1 MSKLR
6 KFCKLRG
13 VVSIFLVL
21 CTVALT
27 ILSPLTVRSA
37 KADSNSRRKAMLN
50 LASGAKLTDLDA
62 SENIDSDSLR
72 VISLFLSNFY
82 VPFGTVFDADWSND
96 KEAQNS
102 EYRKNMVK
110 ALTQNCG
117 FNSDTAE
124 YLVDYCLSQ
133 NLNTCQKMYVKENDL
148 KQIWVQCLDFN
159 RSMTAHSTTML
170 SKEMSDS
177 ETKTRWGERLTAL
190 PSSSIRDSNVGSVS
204 DGGAISGLS
213 SKRKGAKKKDTPVQA
228 EISATSNEFSS
239 LNFDLAKVNKGK
251 MSLDLVYSIGFIG
264 PQNIGGATAN
274 SNNTGWHGITK
285 SVWGLHTGGTKQSIF
300 MYRSFNQYKKLFKA
314 VKIGKVS
321 YVPVSYPV
329 FLSIMNYCYEVAS
342 YDVNMTLNRGASD
355 AKNKSYWK
363 KGKKTIS
370 HPFSNT
376 YSIANRNAKFTTKI
390 PVINF
395 YTPKT
400 SKKMSVVFANS
411 EECMQAYALVN
422 DTAGYDNGYG
432 SAFMAISDVDFYS
445 GAKSYNKVWATAP
458 ANLLYVNWIGDIVLD
473 NGVYRS
479 PIFPGCANPFV
490 LSQITSSPGQTIPMQ
505 NTWAIERALDGKLYH
520 SKEYGGST
528 RLKVYVGECSLFN
541 LNAWRLGI
549 GTTEVDVDKNKK
561 FCKDSFGSMDKVFK
575 CLDKS
580 GIGVTTNGR
589 VGKDYNAF
597 PSWFLIAM
605 SYPYNNVANWNGTKE
620 VKNHRDNDYMLLGS
634 RNLYGAVVWNTDL
647 AWVDSFSAI
656 KDNQKLSTYFA
667 KQDLSDK
674 TFLSKLDKIQ
684 TYADFKSLKKQG
696 VVASYSSA
704 TKKTFT
710 PLFETYTL
718 AYFNENAT
726 KVEEKGDGTNF
737 INLKTNFGSFPDY
750 NNNIEWSSLSSDNLQ
765 GEVLSLAY
773 YFLHPKLGVGYVA
786 TWFKNKV
793 SGILLNWHEDV
804 VGSSDSNSS
813 LGMTKYLGFS
823 GYTTVPNLYDIDW
836 VASLLEAYNSIIV
849 YLIIIITLI
858 LLCYILVG
866 SMTFQRAMLGVVMFG
881 VLAFVPPFAIN
892 ATVDASNRI
901 CSSVYSKKFDYWAIC
916 QMQQYLLNYSA
927 AKSAQSKGDIST
939 YNAFILNTN
948 YSASTAS
955 SDGGES
961 ETFYGGVKLKWMS
974 PKKYSTVSSFASS
987 FDSATKGTT
996 ATYLKSWLYNA
1007 VAQQAD
1013 GETFVENDDALYLYR
1028 DYSDIYRYG
1037 ATSYHIQ
1044 DVYNFSGKLLN
1055 LKQTGWCNSGGSDFG
1070 DVMYTTYSTGANATL
1085 FNVEYGVRKYKTTPC
1100 YTSGENLKDY
1110 IFTNTASTTE
1120 AVINVGGNAQS
1131 GASSL
1136 FGIKA
1141 GFLVN
1146 TIGYKPTGTKDEQRM
1161 IYYSYNGKKQSNT
1174 LASTYLTHY
1183 CEAWL
1188 NTSKHLD
1195 KLKQVSKGKKGVSLD
1210 NSKLTD
1216 DTLIGLPLDCYKAG
1230 VSNVEGYAKD
1240 TTTKYNKA
1248 FTNLSYYLY
1257 GLYAESP
1264 FYYFNF
1270 NVRDQVNTLCSG
1282 YSFDKDHPDKSGLS
1296 TSQVNNVDSMLIDNN
1311 QSYFYNLSDSAGD
1324 GYGELKDFMNMHD
1337 FFYYIVPE
1345 LRYGTELARL
1355 YDEMY
1360 GLNTDDECAVSFNS
1374 NTGKVSY
1381 KGEEY
1386 TLDKFNDNFYS
1397 LTGKNAKFTDA
1408 EKYKIWHTINT
1419 YSVMQGYSSWLDT
1432 LMDCK
1437 YAKSERIHVMGD
1449 SYLVE
1454 NPLDPTS
1461 YYKKDDAGQ
1470 IVKGRYMVFSE
1481 SEMKY
1486 YGLTEADLTTVEKK
1500 IIKVQNNV
1508 YKKAISLMN
1517 YYTLSDEAIIQAYS
1531 MIQLFEFN
1539 KEFSQETIL
1548 GKDYTLYPQA
1558 YELKAFTYDAY
1569 LRLIISEASG
1579 ENLMTSNIDS
1589 KSNSKVTNTSIYKR
1603 VQNNTS
1609 IFFSIF
1615 MLLNDVLAVYVIP
1628 LLKLFFIIFIFLL
1641 SIVMIV
1647 ASAVKLDLNLVN
1659 VTWRSL
1665 LAPLLSFAFISIVF
1679 AWFVSMFMTNGADA
1693 VTETSK
1699 VINLGDP
1706 TMAMI
1711 VMIVVNVVVTIMYW
1725 KIVKK
1730 VFMDFRQY
1738 TKAVATN
1745 IGGMVTGAVGA
1756 ITTGALA
1763 GKIKE
1768 KFGSKGGSGVAD
1780 APAST
1785 AEQRGRDNDP
1795 RSRKRF
1801 GFSKSKLTP
1810 ASEQHNGVS
1819 RDMMSKA
1826 EKERLD
1832 TMNARKDAEASM
1844 NKYDAKAFRNA
1855 NSKTDKLK
1863 SKYDKA
1869 EHKLNKA
1876 LENGAS
1882 ERKQAR
1888 LFDAM
1893 GKREE
1898 KMNRSKMNAENIR
1911 KYGSVRAAGMRVS
1924 KGIGRGAASFA
1935 NAGSRIKDTGA
1946 FVRGRFSDV
1955 EYSLHTRGVGGTV
1968 KHGASVVG
1976 NKTVG
1981 RGMRAVKKGAGS
1993 VRDEY
1998 SASRRAQQ
2006 TSERSRLANE
2016 HRRRTY
2022 INRNERYLV

>member
-21 CTVALT
+21 CTVVLT

-50 LASGAKLTDLDA
+50 LASGAKLTDLNA

-133 NLNTCQKMYVKENDL
+133 NLNTCQKMYVKEKDL
-148 KQIWVQCLDFN
+148 KYIWVAFSHIAD
-159 RSMTAHSTTML
+159 
-170 SKEMSDS
+170 SD
-177 ETKTRWGERLTAL
+177 
-190 PSSSIRDSNVGSVS
+190 
-204 DGGAISGLS
+204 
-213 SKRKGAKKKDTPVQA
+213 
-228 EISATSNEFSS
+228 TSNYMAKPSESTEFE
-239 LNFDLAKVNKGK
+239 DGK
-251 MSLDLVYSIGFIG
+251 SSIGFLG
-264 PQNIGGATAN
+264 PSNLGGWFKLEKLHN
-274 SNNTGWHGITK
+274 
-285 SVWGLHTGGTKQSIF
+285 VWGMKCTNKRTLFRYSKFSE
-300 MYRSFNQYKKLFKA
+300 YKKYFKSIT
-314 VKIGKVS
+314 VNKKS
-321 YVPVSYPV
+321 YIPVTYPV
-329 FLSIMNYCYEVAS
+329 FLSIMDYCYRVAS
-342 YDVNMTLNRGASD
+342 YDSTVDGYSTKKEVQTKAFWGKSNVKSPYSD
-355 AKNKSYWK
+355 
-363 KGKKTIS
+363 
-370 HPFSNT
+370 T
-376 YSIANRNAKFTTKI
+376 YSISNRNKHFKTKI
-390 PVINF
+390 PVVNF
-395 YTPKT
+395 YVRKSKT
-400 SKKMSVVFANS
+400 NMSRVFSNS
-411 EECMQAYALVN
+411 EECMQSYALVN
-422 DTAGYDNGYG
+422 DDAGYTNGYG
-432 SAFMAISDVDFYS
+432 SAFLAISDVSFYS
-445 GAKSYNKVWATAP
+445 EAQSYNKIGGTALGQ
-458 ANLLYVNWIGDIVLD
+458 LLYVDWIGDIVLD
-473 NGVYRS
+473 NEVYRS
-479 PIFPGCANPFV
+479 PIFPGCANPYV
-490 LSQITSSPGQTIPMQ
+490 LSQITSEAGQTIPMQ
-505 NTWAIERALDGKLYH
+505 NVWAIERALAGKLYK
-520 SKEYGGST
+520 SDTYGGSV
-528 RLKVYVGECSLFN
+528 RLKVHIPDNESLFN
-541 LNAWRLGI
+541 LSNWRIHCGTEATNFDDGKLIGYGKFKGLKKCVENSKIGRVYGANAGADPCAFPAWYHIATSYTYNNATYSGGILGRFF
-549 GTTEVDVDKNKK
+549 GGKEVD
-561 FCKDSFGSMDKVFK
+561 G
-575 CLDKS
+575 
-580 GIGVTTNGR
+580 
-589 VGKDYNAF
+589 
-597 PSWFLIAM
+597 
-605 SYPYNNVANWNGTKE
+605 
-620 VKNHRDNDYMLLGS
+620 HRDKDDETYMLMGA
-634 RNLYGAVVWNTDL
+634 RTAYGTPVWNTEL
-647 AWVDSFSAI
+647 AWVDNFKEITDSNNKSLA
-656 KDNQKLSTYFA
+656 TYFTV
-667 KQDLSDK
+667 QNLSEK
-674 TFLSKLDKIQ
+674 SFLSKLDDIK
-684 TYADFKSLKKQG
+684 TYADFKSLKNQG

-710 PLFETYTL
+710 PLFETYVL

-726 KVEEKGDGTNF
+726 KVNKNSSSTNF

-773 YFLHPKLGVGYVA
+773 YFLHPKLGIGYVA

-881 VLAFVPPFAIN
+881 ILAFVPPFAIN

-901 CSSVYSKKFDYWAIC
+901 CSSVYNKKFDYWAIC

-1055 LKQTGWCNSGGSDFG
+1055 LKQIGWCNSGGSDFG

-1085 FNVEYGVRKYKTTPC
+1085 LNVKYGVRKYKTTPC

-1110 IFTNTASTTE
+1110 IFANTASTTE
-1120 AVINVGGNAQS
+1120 AVMNVGGNAQS

-1146 TIGYKPTGTKDEQRM
+1146 TIGYKPTGTKNEKRM

-1183 CEAWL
+1183 CEAWM

-1195 KLKQVSKGKKGVSLD
+1195 KLKQVSEGNKGVSLD

-1216 DTLIGLPLDCYKAG
+1216 DTLVGLPLDCYKAG
-1230 VSNVEGYAKD
+1230 VSNIEGYAKD

-1270 NVRDQVNTLCSG
+1270 NIRDQVNTLCSG

-1311 QSYFYNLSDSAGD
+1311 QSYFYNLSDSSGD

-1337 FFYYIVPE
+1337 FFYYIIPE

-1397 LTGKNAKFTDA
+1397 LKGDNAKFTDA

-1437 YAKSERIHVMGD
+1437 YAKSEKIHVMGD

-1461 YYKKDDAGQ
+1461 YYKKDDSGQ

-1486 YGLTEADLTTVEKK
+1486 YGLTDADLTTVEKK

-1548 GKDYTLYPQA
+1548 GKDYTLYPQS

-1603 VQNNTS
+1603 VQDNTS

-1756 ITTGALA
+1756 VTTGVLA
-1763 GKIKE
+1763 GKVRE
-1768 KFGSKGGSGVAD
+1768 KLGSKGGAGVAD

-1785 AEQRGRDNDP
+1785 AEQRGRDNNP

-1801 GFSKSKLTP
+1801 GFEKSKLIP
-1810 ASEQHNGVS
+1810 ASEQNRGVS
-1819 RDMMSKA
+1819 RDAMSKA
-1826 EKERLD
+1826 EQEHLD
-1832 TMNARKDAEASM
+1832 TKNARKDAEASM
-1844 NKYDAKAFRNA
+1844 NKYDAKAFRKA

-1876 LENGAS
+1876 IENGAS
-1882 ERKQAR
+1882 EHKQAR
-1888 LFDAM
+1888 LLDAM

-1898 KMNRSKMNAENIR
+1898 KMNRSKTNADNIR
-1911 KYGSVRAAGMRVS
+1911 KYGSVKAAGMRVS

-1935 NAGSRIKDTGA
+1935 NAGSKVRDTGA

-1955 EYSLHTRGVGGTV
+1955 GHSLHTRGVAGTV
-1968 KHGASVVG
+1968 KHGASVIG

-1981 RGMRAVKKGAGS
+1981 RGVRAVKKGAGA

-2006 TSERSRLANE
+2006 TSERRRLANE
-2016 HRRRTY
+2016 RRQRTY
-2022 INRNERYLV
+2022 SNKNEKYPV